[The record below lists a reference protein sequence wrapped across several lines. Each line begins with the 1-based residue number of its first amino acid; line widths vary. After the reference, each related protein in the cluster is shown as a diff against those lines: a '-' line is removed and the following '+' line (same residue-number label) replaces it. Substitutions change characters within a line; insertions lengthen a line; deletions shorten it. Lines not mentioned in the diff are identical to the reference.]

1 MKIPIGIEALNQPI
15 YMTEEKKEHGIPC
28 KHNYT
33 MRYNRMIIG
42 KRGGVCVCVVS
53 LRRRVYIVYMLRSC
67 YFDHACMCCVQ
78 YFEDSGSGYGGNRMI
93 LRCDAADG

>member
-42 KRGGVCVCVVS
+42 KRGGVCVCVCGITKTAS
-53 LRRRVYIVYMLRSC
+53 IYSIYATELLLRSC
-67 YFDHACMCCVQ
+67 MHVLCSIFR
-78 YFEDSGSGYGGNRMI
+78 G
-93 LRCDAADG
+93 